1 MCLLKRREVNKMK
14 VKAKSLKMKDMG
26 LMVGKEYEVLN
37 KMPSAVGGYWLE
49 IMSDINFVTL
59 IRLGYPCAVG
69 EWEEV
74 K

>member
-1 MCLLKRREVNKMK
+1 MCPLKRREVNKMK

-26 LMVGKEYEVLN
+26 LTVGKEYEVLN
-37 KMPSAVGGYWLE
+37 QMPSAVGGYWLE